1 MNQTPEQRGTL
12 NRTGEKVLGIIG
24 TIFNVLGII
33 FAIIVITSLSGFEGS
48 EMHNQ
53 MEQDLR
59 NDPMMTSPEE
69 AEMAVDAMNAFIQ
82 SFDVIGWVLVVLL
95 AVSTVFAVLA
105 ITKLKSIESANTA
118 GIFFIIAG
126 IFAGILSLT
135 SILFY
140 IAAIMCFVRKPPMRE
155 DELMGR
161 NEPVTTNEAT
171 TRDDDTP
178 YRPL

>member
-1 MNQTPEQRGTL
+1 MNQTPEYRGTL

-33 FAIIVITSLSGFEGS
+33 FAIFVITSLSGFEGS

-59 NDPMMTSPEE
+59 NDPMMTSPQD
-69 AEMAVDAMNAFIQ
+69 AEMAVDAFNAFVQ
-82 SFDVIGWVLVVLL
+82 VFDVVGWILVALL
-95 AVSTVFAVLA
+95 AVSTVFAILA
-105 ITKLKSIESANTA
+105 IIKLKSVESVNTA

-140 IAAIMCFVRKPPMRE
+140 IAAIMCFVRKPPMHE
-155 DELMGR
+155 DGLMGR
-161 NEPVTTNEAT
+161 NEPIARNETVA
-171 TRDDDTP
+171 REDDTP